1 MYIFEM
7 ALNVSVFLVPIQE
20 KIKINK
26 CQHKQSRFICN
37 LWMQCNVFPPVWCF
51 MKGGRKCYNYKSCPH
66 WMAVI
71 SELHHFCFPGENPI
85 DTNNDYHVL
94 INCYLFDMGR
104 AFSLCYYF
112 FSFVKMLYAQHNYS
126 LGRSSF
132 PFLCVCSFTSTDAF
146 MLNKCLILVIAYR
159 IFLHST
165 PPYRVWEALPCFTY
179 HPNFLFLKHRSGFSD
194 FFTK

>member
-1 MYIFEM
+1 MTWISKTCFIISTKYKKEIANTSTPYMNCDCKLKLGINMYIFEM
-7 ALNVSVFLVPIQE
+7 ALNFSVFLVPIQE

-71 SELHHFCFPGENPI
+71 SELHHFCFLGENPI

-112 FSFVKMLYAQHNYS
+112 FL
-126 LGRSSF
+126 L
-132 PFLCVCSFTSTDAF
+132 
-146 MLNKCLILVIAYR
+146 
-159 IFLHST
+159 
-165 PPYRVWEALPCFTY
+165 
-179 HPNFLFLKHRSGFSD
+179 
-194 FFTK
+194 

>member
-1 MYIFEM
+1 MSPLNGCHFWTSSFLLSWRKSYRYQYWLSCIDQLLPFWYGKGIF
-7 ALNVSVFLVPIQE
+7 I
-20 KIKINK
+20 
-26 CQHKQSRFICN
+26 
-37 LWMQCNVFPPVWCF
+37 
-51 MKGGRKCYNYKSCPH
+51 
-66 WMAVI
+66 
-71 SELHHFCFPGENPI
+71 
-85 DTNNDYHVL
+85 VL
-94 INCYLFDMGR
+94 L
-104 AFSLCYYF
+104 F

-165 PPYRVWEALPCFTY
+165 PPYRYGEALPCFTY

>member
-1 MYIFEM
+1 
-7 ALNVSVFLVPIQE
+7 
-20 KIKINK
+20 
-26 CQHKQSRFICN
+26 
-37 LWMQCNVFPPVWCF
+37 MQCNVFPPVWCF

-94 INCYLFDMGR
+94 INCYLFWYGKGI
-104 AFSLCYYF
+104 FIVLLF

-132 PFLCVCSFTSTDAF
+132 PFLCVVHSLAPMLSCWTNVWFWWLHTESFYTAPHRIEAEKLCHVSHTT
-146 MLNKCLILVIAYR
+146 R
-159 IFLHST
+159 IF
-165 PPYRVWEALPCFTY
+165 YF
-179 HPNFLFLKHRSGFSD
+179 
-194 FFTK
+194 